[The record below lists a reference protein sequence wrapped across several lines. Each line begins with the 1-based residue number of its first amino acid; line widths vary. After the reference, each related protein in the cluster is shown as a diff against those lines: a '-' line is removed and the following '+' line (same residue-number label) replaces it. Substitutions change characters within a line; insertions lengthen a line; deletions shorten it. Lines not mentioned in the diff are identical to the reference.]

1 MSNENEVTTKEQVD
15 ALPAGTWVIAA
26 DGTQACLFDT
36 HIGFPQRMWGLKP
49 KGGPVGSFVAITGLT
64 LPLHLADIDEP
75 EGYTCP
81 HPRPNECGQCQ
92 RCGKPGVGK
101 RREWFFDEQGM
112 ETFRMAAEANAKA
125 AS

>member
-1 MSNENEVTTKEQVD
+1 MNADNEVTTQDAVN

-49 KGGPVGSFVAITGLT
+49 KGGPVVSFLAITGLT

-75 EGYTCP
+75 DGYTLSLI
-81 HPRPNECGQCQ
+81 HI
-92 RCGKPGVGK
+92 
-101 RREWFFDEQGM
+101 
-112 ETFRMAAEANAKA
+112 
-125 AS
+125 